1 MRFILATGWED
12 GVAGLTQRL
21 VSALAEGKRVLWLV
35 SGGSNIDAAVDVMDT
50 ITPRLSQG
58 LSILLADERF
68 GQEGHS
74 DSNWTNLMKAGFKPK
89 RALLLPVLCGKN
101 TLEEALAHYRDI
113 VRKAYAEHDVIV
125 VQLGMGVDGHIAGI
139 LPNSAAAKEKKE
151 LVVSYKSN
159 PYTRL
164 TLTFPALKRAHH
176 AYVFAFGD
184 TKAQALFD
192 LHNKRLSLLKQPAQI
207 LKRLQDVSVYN
218 DQLGDD

>member
-21 VSALAEGKRVLWLV
+21 ASELAEGRRVLWLV
-35 SGGSNIDAAVDVMDT
+35 SGGSNIDATVDVMET

-68 GQEGHS
+68 GPEGHGE
-74 DSNWTNLMKAGFKPK
+74 SNWTSLMKAGFKPK
-89 RALLLPVLCGKN
+89 RALLMPVLRGQN
-101 TLEEALAHYRDI
+101 TLEEALAHYRAI
-113 VRKAYAEHDVIV
+113 VRQAFAEHDVIV
-125 VQLGMGVDGHIAGI
+125 VQLGMGADGHIAGI
-139 LPNSAAAKEKKE
+139 LPQSAAAQEKKE
-151 LVVSYKSN
+151 LVVSYESK

-164 TLTFPALKRAHH
+164 TLTFPALKRADY

-184 TKAQALFD
+184 TKAKALFD
-192 LHNKRLSLLKQPAQI
+192 LHDKRLSLVKQPAQI
-207 LKRLQDVSVYN
+207 LKRLPDACVYN